1 MFERCAHILRLGPH
15 DQDWIVHLKK
25 SIMNMCFLLC
35 HVSTCLG
42 GYLGMFWSRSQT
54 WSDLSDSFPCE
65 AVPLKTPNVCWSNN
79 KKHPNYSTVTYLL
92 FKNQMKVMVRCASWS
107 LDGVPPTSFT
117 HRCSHL
123 WRFGW
128 TLKDWVFCFLLMC
141 HVCIDGYFFTRKK
154 FHLSL
159 ILWDTETH
167 CPKLLIRFLR
177 NHQIHSGQIIA
188 TSSRLLVTPTG
199 PT

>member
-1 MFERCAHILRLGPH
+1 MFEWCAHILRLGPH
-15 DQDWIVHLKK
+15 DQDWIVHLKNL
-25 SIMNMCFLLC
+25 SWTCVFCCVTFLHVLVDIWACFGADPKLGQICQIHFHVKLCPLRLL
-35 HVSTCLG
+35 
-42 GYLGMFWSRSQT
+42 MFVGPT
-54 WSDLSDSFPCE
+54 
-65 AVPLKTPNVCWSNN
+65 T

-128 TLKDWVFCFLLMC
+128 TLKDWVLCFLLMC

-154 FHLSL
+154 FHLFL

-167 CPKLLIRFLR
+167 CPILLIRFLR
-177 NHQIHSGQIIA
+177 NHQ